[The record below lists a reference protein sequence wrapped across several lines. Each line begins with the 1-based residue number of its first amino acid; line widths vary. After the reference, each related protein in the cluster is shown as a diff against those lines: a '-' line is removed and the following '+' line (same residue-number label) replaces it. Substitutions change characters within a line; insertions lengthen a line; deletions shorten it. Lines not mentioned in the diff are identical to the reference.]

1 MKKKILALCLC
12 VALAATAIVGASL
25 AYFTDTDTATNAF
38 TVGNVKIA
46 LREVFDPDTAVLV
59 PGKDINK
66 DVFVKNTGAQ
76 DAYVRVHIAIPSALD
91 DGDPSFNA
99 AHNFLHFNFT
109 NESVVSGQW
118 SWIPEMTD
126 GNGYRGNG
134 VGNWNFYTQSIG
146 GVDYNVYVVTYRSVL
161 AGGAETA
168 TQALDK
174 VYLDKSV
181 DASQNADG
189 SITYK
194 DNKGN
199 EITLDENEDVKIL
212 VIAEGTQAEGFSDA
226 YAALNT
232 AFGVPGTY
240 VPEAWATTTGA

>member
-25 AYFTDTDTATNAF
+25 AYFTDTDEATNAF

-66 DVFVKNTGAQ
+66 DIFVKNTGAQ

-99 AHNFLHFNFT
+99 ARNFLHFNFT

-146 GVDYNVYVVTYRSVL
+146 GVAYNVYVVTYRSVL